1 MKPALKDKNKV
12 IILEDDMVQVPEPN
26 DSDIHTH
33 EFVGTVIDLKGG
45 SDNLVTVE
53 DGDGDC
59 FDIEAERLVVEIEDF
74 PHTRKV
80 FDTPEQDS

>member
-1 MKPALKDKNKV
+1 MKPVLKDKNKV

-26 DSDIHTH
+26 QSDIHNH
-33 EFVGTVIDLKGG
+33 EFVGTVINLKGG
-45 SDNLVTVE
+45 AENLVTVE

-59 FDIEAERLVVEIEDF
+59 FDIEAERLEVEIEDF

-80 FDTPEQDS
+80 FDTPEQD